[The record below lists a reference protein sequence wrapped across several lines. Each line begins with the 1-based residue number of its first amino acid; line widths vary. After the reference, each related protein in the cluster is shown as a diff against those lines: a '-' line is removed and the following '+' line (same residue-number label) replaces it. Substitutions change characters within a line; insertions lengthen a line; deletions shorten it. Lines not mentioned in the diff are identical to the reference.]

1 LNISNRFEKQNL
13 IAVKLQGGLGN
24 QLFQYAAGFAL
35 AKKLNCNL
43 ILDARFLGLGANRI
57 YQLSNLK
64 ISGKLADFPNLNY
77 FPLESTERQAKNLAR
92 NPRQSFK
99 HAQEPYFHYWEGF
112 NSLKKRTYLDGY
124 WQSAKYFEEYS
135 KSLLKEFQLK
145 YDPGKQFNST
155 LTKLS
160 SSKSVGV
167 HIRRG
172 DYATNK
178 QSNRF
183 HGLLS
188 DAYFRNGI
196 QELGIKTASSN
207 TYFFTDDP
215 TWVAKNFG
223 IEPKQII
230 STMGFDDVEEL
241 MLFAATPQK
250 ILSNSSF
257 SWWGAWL
264 GKSQQVIAP
273 RHWFP
278 NNTINETKDLYL
290 KHWRLV

>member
-1 LNISNRFEKQNL
+1 MQNE

-43 ILDARFLGLGANRI
+43 ILDARFIGLGANRI

-77 FPLESTERQAKNLAR
+77 FPLESSEKRKINLAS

-99 HAQEPYFHYWEGF
+99 HVQEPYFHYWDGF

-124 WQSAKYFEEYS
+124 WQSAKYFEES
-135 KSLLKEFQLK
+135 SESLLNEFKLK
-145 YDPGKQFNST
+145 RDPGKLFNAI

-160 SSKSVGV
+160 SSKSVGI

-178 QSNRF
+178 QTKKF
-183 HGLLS
+183 HGLLN
-188 DAYFRNGI
+188 DAYFRTGMS
-196 QELGIKTASSN
+196 ELGIKTVNSN

-215 TWVAKNFG
+215 NWVAKNLG
-223 IEPKQII
+223 VEPKQIM
-230 STMGFDDVEEL
+230 SLMGFDDVEEL

-264 GKSQQVIAP
+264 GKSEKVIAP
-273 RHWFP
+273 RCWFP
-278 NNTINETKDLYL
+278 NNTNNETKDLYL